1 MPSSN
6 INHIYILVNS
16 QVESKVLDVGDLL
29 SKGLS
34 VSKNEGH
41 VYTENRKTDSSVK
54 CIYWVKILKVKI
66 STFYFEEYDNILHKE
81 KQKEIKFQSSI

>member
-41 VYTENRKTDSSVK
+41 VLLKIEKGIVPWSAFTE
-54 CIYWVKILKVKI
+54 LKFLK
-66 STFYFEEYDNILHKE
+66 
-81 KQKEIKFQSSI
+81 